1 MTEQKTNVI
10 TIDGKEYNQEDLS
23 QDQNYFINQIKDLQ
37 AKGASLRFQLD
48 QVTVAQNAFTNSLI
62 QSVKG
67 SEENDDETKQADRID
82 RDGPYRVRRTRR
94 PGNYPSPCTAR
105 ATTARSPSRRRR
117 PSRSSAEESSAMM
130 PPWYPRPS
138 AEIASARSGR
148 SAGT

>member
-1 MTEQKTNVI
+1 MTEQNNVI

-67 SEENDDETKQADRID
+67 EE
-82 RDGPYRVRRTRR
+82 
-94 PGNYPSPCTAR
+94 
-105 ATTARSPSRRRR
+105 
-117 PSRSSAEESSAMM
+117 EESTDDADED
-130 PPWYPRPS
+130 
-138 AEIASARSGR
+138 AA
-148 SAGT
+148 

>member
-67 SEENDDETKQADRID
+67 SEENDETNK
-82 RDGPYRVRRTRR
+82 
-94 PGNYPSPCTAR
+94 
-105 ATTARSPSRRRR
+105 
-117 PSRSSAEESSAMM
+117 
-130 PPWYPRPS
+130 
-138 AEIASARSGR
+138 ASA
-148 SAGT
+148 ADEDAA